1 MFPYIFQTKQD
12 IDYLVDFIKEEF
24 ENKVKLGFV
33 GYRDHQDEFHRI
45 QNLDFSED
53 IDVFKEFVGS
63 IKATGGDDGPEDVL
77 GGLEAAIKLKWSSKN
92 KVLIHVGD
100 APQHGPCFHDF
111 GPTADKF
118 FYKEFRGLMVENLLD
133 DIKFLNI
140 KYYFAKINAS
150 TDKMV
155 KEFNNVAGYD
165 LVRDIHLKTP
175 DLIAQL
181 VLSSVTQTLD
191 ESISNTMKTFQLDP
205 AGTIIGKISF
215 NFFSILLY

>member
-1 MFPYIFQTKQD
+1 
-12 IDYLVDFIKEEF
+12 
-24 ENKVKLGFV
+24 
-33 GYRDHQDEFHRI
+33 
-45 QNLDFSED
+45 
-53 IDVFKEFVGS
+53 
-63 IKATGGDDGPEDVL
+63 
-77 GGLEAAIKLKWSSKN
+77 
-92 KVLIHVGD
+92 
-100 APQHGPCFHDF
+100 
-111 GPTADKF
+111 
-118 FYKEFRGLMVENLLD
+118 
-133 DIKFLNI
+133 
-140 KYYFAKINAS
+140 
-150 TDKMV
+150 MV